1 MAKLFNSLYSKL
13 AIVLTGLFCL
23 VGVAFVVVTLF
34 STEMYQQE
42 VNQKLNSQ
50 IAEHIVKEKLL
61 MRDNRINRKALEE
74 VFHMLMVINP
84 SIEIY
89 LIDTEGKILAF
100 SADPGKV
107 KRTHVNLEPIKEWLE
122 KKATIPILGDDPRNP
137 EGKKVFTAA
146 PISENGKLQGYLYVI
161 LGGETY
167 DTVVQKLKGSYI
179 LKLSTWM
186 IVGSLLFALI
196 AGLLLFASLTGRLK
210 RLASVMDA
218 FKKGERLEPDGR
230 ALEAQKGS
238 ADEIDRLS
246 VTFKQMAER
255 IEEQMQ
261 KLRESDSMRRDL
273 IANVSHDLRT
283 PLATLQGY
291 IETLLLKEKTL
302 TDEERRSHL
311 EVAIK
316 HCERLSKLV
325 DHLFELAKLE
335 SSEMGVRS
343 EPFNLCELVQDVV
356 QKFRLK
362 AKEKHLDISVNLD
375 DEIPFVY
382 ADIGLIERVLENL
395 IENAVRH
402 TPKEGSI
409 RLDLSPLN
417 GDIEIRISDT
427 GPGIPEEELPHI
439 FNRFYQLDKSR
450 KGEPGHSGLG
460 LAITRRI
467 LELHDRS
474 IEVKSTFKAGTTFT
488 FRLPVHMPQKIKNS
502 EFRIQE
508 SE

>member
-13 AIVLTGLFCL
+13 ALVLTGLFCL

-50 IAEHIVKEKLL
+50 IADHIVKEKLL
-61 MRDNRINRKALEE
+61 MRDNRINKKALEE

-89 LIDTEGKILAF
+89 LIDKEGNILAF
-100 SADPGKV
+100 SASPGKV
-107 KRTHVNLEPIKEWLE
+107 KRTHVSLEPVKEWLG
-122 KKATIPILGDDPRNP
+122 KKATIPILGDNPRDP

-146 PISENGKLQGYLYVI
+146 PILENGTLQGYLYVI

-167 DTVVQKLKGSYI
+167 DSVVQKLKGSYI

-186 IVGSLLFALI
+186 IVGSLFFALI

-210 RLASVMDA
+210 RLAIVMDA
-218 FKKGERLEPDGR
+218 FKKDEKLDPVEQP
-230 ALEAQKGS
+230 LNTQKIS

-246 VTFKQMAER
+246 TTFKQMAAR
-255 IEEQMQ
+255 IEEQME

-291 IETLLLKEKTL
+291 IETLLLKEKSL
-302 TDEERRSHL
+302 TDGERKSHL

-316 HCERLSKLV
+316 HCDRLSKLV
-325 DHLFELAKLE
+325 DNLFELAKLD
-335 SSEMGVRS
+335 SSEMGVKC
-343 EPFNLCELVQDVV
+343 EPFNLSELAHDVA
-356 QKFRLK
+356 QTFQLK
-362 AKEKHLDISVNLD
+362 AKEMQLDFSINSDN
-375 DEIPFVY
+375 EIPFVY

-402 TPKEGSI
+402 TPQGGSI
-409 RLDLSPLN
+409 RLELSPKN
-417 GDIEIRISDT
+417 GDIAVRISDT

-439 FNRFYQLDKSR
+439 FNRFYRLDKSR
-450 KGEPGHSGLG
+450 KRESEHSGLG
-460 LAITRRI
+460 LAITKRI
-467 LELHDRS
+467 LELHGRP
-474 IEVKSTFKAGTTFT
+474 IEVSSLLNSGTSFT
-488 FRLPVHMPQKIKNS
+488 FQLPVYTPH
-502 EFRIQE
+502 
-508 SE
+508 